1 MKRIRWSLS
10 HALAASGLALF
21 FFAAGCERA
30 ENAFVPPPPPAVTV
44 AKPLQRPVTNYFFST
59 GNIASVQQVELRSRV
74 DGYLDQINFQD
85 GDVVKAGQVL
95 FVIEK
100 PPYEAALAAA
110 EAEVAKSQAQLKLAD
125 AQLARSQELISRG
138 SATPN
143 QLDVAKAERDSAAA
157 SVAAAQASLRQAR
170 LDLSYTD
177 IVAPFDGKV
186 GARQIDR
193 GNLVQDGTTV
203 LAEIESI
210 DPIYVTFFVSES
222 ALHEFGQLFQKDGK
236 ARPEEEMPPIE
247 VSIVEGDG
255 YPYSGKFDFSAFGV
269 DPNTGTNLTRAI
281 LSNANQSL
289 SPGLFVRVRVP
300 MGDPEQKLLVE
311 ERAIS
316 TDQRGDYVL
325 VVNEKNIVE
334 YRPVELGTV
343 DSGMRVIEQGLK
355 PDETIVINGLQ
366 SARPGSEVNPE
377 LGEMEPL
384 DTGVPTAFLIG
395 PASDEGDDREVAE
408 QPARG
413 IGFGNRK
420 AANDQRAASSSDMSD
435 DNANPSTV
443 SDAGSGQEETKRD
456 GTSLVQRKSSQ
467 AAEKE

>member
-44 AKPLQRPVTNYFFST
+44 AKPLQRPVTSYFFST

-247 VSIVEGDG
+247 VSIVEGDD

-395 PASDEGDDREVAE
+395 PASDEGDDREVAK

-420 AANDQRAASSSDMSD
+420 AVDDQQSASSDMSD
-435 DNANPSTV
+435 DNASPSTV